1 MLYESLSDYFVNDLV
16 YEDSEIVFVLES
28 PHTQE
33 VKNGYP
39 VAGKSGNDMS
49 KILFGLDESF
59 GKLIYEKKIKNIA
72 IVNVCN
78 YPLQKSAYIGVPKL
92 ELGNEGC
99 PEMCKEGDIEFFEK
113 IRQNPKLRKHDRVG
127 INAVIEPMMSDF
139 VSRVKKHKDKKI
151 VLCGN
156 FAGAAFDSVLDET
169 QFKKVLRVPHPSFN
183 NWKKE
188 KYKEVIEELKRFVR

>member
-1 MLYESLSDYFVNDLV
+1 MLYESLKDYFVNDLV
-16 YEDSEIVFVLES
+16 YDEMRVVFVLES

-49 KILFGLDESF
+49 KVLFGLDEAF
-59 GKLIYEKKIKNIA
+59 GKLIYEQIIKNIA

-78 YPLQKSAYIGVPKL
+78 YPLQKSAYKNHLMREL
-92 ELGNEGC
+92 EQ
-99 PEMCKEGDIEFFEK
+99 FEK
-113 IRQNPKLRKHDRVG
+113 IRQNPKLRKYDKDG
-127 INAVIEPMMSDF
+127 INAVVKPMMDDF
-139 VSRVKKHKDKKI
+139 SKRLSKHKDKKI

-156 FAGAAFDSVLDET
+156 FAQAAFESVLDES
-169 QFKKVLRVPHPSFN
+169 QFKETLRVPHPSFN

-188 KYKEVIEELKRFVR
+188 KYRGVIEELKRFVK

>member
-1 MLYESLSDYFVNDLV
+1 MLYESLKDYFVEDLLYDNSKV
-16 YEDSEIVFVLES
+16 VFVLES

-49 KILFGLDESF
+49 KVLFGLDEAF
-59 GKLIYEKKIKNIA
+59 GKLIYEQRIKNIA

-78 YPLQKSAYIGVPKL
+78 YPLQKSAYKNPQMREL
-92 ELGNEGC
+92 EQ
-99 PEMCKEGDIEFFEK
+99 FEK
-113 IRQNPKLRKHDRVG
+113 IRQNPKLRKYDKDG
-127 INAVIEPMMSDF
+127 INAVVKPMMEDF
-139 VSRVKKHKDKKI
+139 SKRLSKYKEKKI

-156 FAGAAFDSVLDET
+156 FAQAAFDSVLDET
-169 QFKKVLRVPHPSFN
+169 QFKEILRVPHPSFN

-188 KYKEVIEELKRFVR
+188 KYRDVIEELKRFIK